1 MDIKWWRLHWQRMHF
16 QLESHMSLKAC
27 SCESGILFPKT
38 SKVVEAQRFGSYNPF
53 ISAYY
58 WLFWNVSTSSTH
70 LILLFHDS
78 LHKAS
83 KTQSQK
89 TKQQKKT
96 KQKKPPT
103 FLECY
108 RSLPSTYYIKVKSYR
123 EKSRVN
129 YAITEEPLAAL
140 SDLRKKFPSI
150 SDCLLLTESHFG
162 YWLFVLRSQK

>member
-1 MDIKWWRLHWQRMHF
+1 MNLGSYFLKLQRLWKHKDLGVTTLLF
-16 QLESHMSLKAC
+16 QHITGYSEMSVLPQHISYYFSMTLCKKLVKLKA
-27 SCESGILFPKT
+27 K
-38 SKVVEAQRFGSYNPF
+38 
-53 ISAYY
+53 
-58 WLFWNVSTSSTH
+58 
-70 LILLFHDS
+70 
-78 LHKAS
+78 
-83 KTQSQK
+83 
-89 TKQQKKT
+89 KQNNKKKT

-162 YWLFVLRSQK
+162 Y